1 MSVNIAAG
9 GDAPAGLDLA
19 DYLRVVRV
27 YWKAI
32 VAFTVL
38 ATLTA
43 FGWTVL
49 QPKIYSSD
57 SSGIV
62 VTPGS
67 DNVSLSLAG
76 DSLAKAKVKNY
87 ESVAKSR
94 LVADRV
100 IASLELNT
108 TADALLGTISVKV
121 PLDTAEI
128 RVTAQSPDPATAQ
141 RVADAWVNGL
151 AAQVEAIETATPVT
165 ATTETTTPDAG
176 TSSSAPAATPAPASA
191 VRILPLGKAVLP
203 TSPVSPNVKL
213 TLALGALIGLALGV
227 AYALVRRHLDR
238 RIRNAAEIERLFE
251 VPVIGTLPVDHRLDG
266 KSTILEAGT
275 FAQLHEVGG
284 SGAMA
289 EALREL
295 RTNLSFLDVDQPPR
309 IIVVTSSMQAEGKS
323 TVTANLAVTM
333 AAAGE
338 NVVVVDGDLRRPTLV
353 DVFSLVPGVGVTDV
367 LTGTAELED
376 VLQPWGALPNLSV
389 LGSGRIPPN
398 PSELLG
404 SRAMKN
410 MLNALAQNATV
421 LIDAPPLLPVTDAAV
436 LSRVADGAIVVIRTG
451 KTTQEQLGQS
461 LGNLE
466 KVKGRI
472 LGAVLNYVPTKGT
485 DAYSYYG
492 TYTSAPEPADA
503 PEYAHPDTEH
513 TEHPDTERTSPWD
526 SPADEVLE
534 PVSAGRRVR
543 N

>member
-1 MSVNIAAG
+1 MSTTTTPPEAS
-9 GDAPAGLDLA
+9 PGLDLA
-19 DYLRVVRV
+19 DYLTILRV

-32 VAFTVL
+32 VAFTLL
-38 ATLTA
+38 ATLA
-43 FGWTVL
+43 AAGWTVL

-67 DNVSLSLAG
+67 DNVSLALAG

-100 IASLELNT
+100 IRALDLKT
-108 TADALLGTISVKV
+108 TADALLGSISVKV

-128 RVTAQSPDPATAQ
+128 RVTAQSTDPATAQ

-151 AAQVEAIETATPVT
+151 AAQVEAIETAPPTD
-165 ATTETTTPDAG
+165 AAGQASSGATPDAG
-176 TSSSAPAATPAPASA
+176 PQASAATA
-191 VRILPLGKAVLP
+191 VRVLPLGKAVLP
-203 TSPVSPNVKL
+203 TSPTSPNAKL
-213 TLALGALIGLALGV
+213 NLALGALVGLALGV
-227 AYALVRRHLDR
+227 AYALIRRHLDR
-238 RIRNAAEIERLFE
+238 RIRKAADIERLFG

-266 KSTILEAGT
+266 KSTIVDAGT
-275 FAQLHEVGG
+275 AAQLHDAG
-284 SGAMA
+284 GAMA

-353 DVFSLVPGVGVTDV
+353 DVFNLVPGVGVTDV
-367 LTGTAELED
+367 LTGTADLAD

-410 MLNALAQNATV
+410 MLTTLAKHAVV
-421 LIDAPPLLPVTDAAV
+421 LIDAPPLLPVTDASV
-436 LSRVADGAIVVIRTG
+436 LSRAADGAILVIRTG
-451 KTTQEQLGQS
+451 RTTQEQLDQS

-466 KVKGRI
+466 KVKGRV
-472 LGAVLNYVPTKGT
+472 LGAVLNYVPTKGR

-492 TYTSAPEPADA
+492 TYSSAPAPASVEPEPTQDWQDADA
-503 PEYAHPDTEH
+503 
-513 TEHPDTERTSPWD
+513 R
-526 SPADEVLE
+526 EVGDAI
-534 PVSAGRRVR
+534 PVGRRVR
-543 N
+543 I

>member
-1 MSVNIAAG
+1 MSVNTVPAG
-9 GDAPAGLDLA
+9 ETPAGLDLA
-19 DYLRVVRV
+19 DYLRVVRT

-32 VAFTVL
+32 VAFTLL

-100 IASLELNT
+100 IASLELKT

-151 AAQVEAIETATPVT
+151 AAQVEAIETATPET

-176 TSSSAPAATPAPASA
+176 TSPDAATAPAATASA

-251 VPVIGTLPVDHRLDG
+251 VPVIGTLPIDHRLDE
-266 KSTILEAGT
+266 KSTILDAGAA
-275 FAQLHEVGG
+275 AQLHDAG
-284 SGAMA
+284 GAMA

-295 RTNLSFLDVDQPPR
+295 RTNISFLDVDQPPR

-353 DVFSLVPGVGVTDV
+353 DVFNLVPGVGVTDV

-404 SRAMKN
+404 SKAMKN
-410 MLNALAQNATV
+410 MLNALAENAIV

-451 KTTQEQLGQS
+451 RTTQEQLGQS

-492 TYTSAPEPADA
+492 TYTSATGSAPDYHSA
-503 PEYAHPDTEH
+503 PESLAPEAFVDDTFQSQIQRKN
-513 TEHPDTERTSPWD
+513 DD
-526 SPADEVLE
+526 DVLE
-534 PVSAGRRVR
+534 PVPAGRRAR
-543 N
+543 G

>member
-1 MSVNIAAG
+1 MSATV
-9 GDAPAGLDLA
+9 APAEAAPGMDLA
-19 DYLRVVRV
+19 DYLRVLRV

-32 VAFTVL
+32 VAFTLLCTL
-38 ATLTA
+38 AA
-43 FGWTVL
+43 AGWTVL

-100 IASLELNT
+100 IASLGLDT
-108 TADALLGTISVKV
+108 TADALLGRISVKV

-128 RVTAQSPDPATAQ
+128 RVTAESTDPATAQ

-151 AAQVEAIETATPVT
+151 AAQVEAIETAPAGDANAVSGSPAASDGGGEPAGAT
-165 ATTETTTPDAG
+165 AT
-176 TSSSAPAATPAPASA
+176 A
-191 VRILPLGKAVLP
+191 VRVLPLGKAVLP
-203 TSPVSPNVKL
+203 TAPTSPNLKL
-213 TLALGALIGLALGV
+213 NLALGALVGLALGV
-227 AYALVRRHLDR
+227 AYAVVRRYLDR
-238 RIRNAAEIERLFE
+238 RISKAAEIEQLFG
-251 VPVIGTLPVDHRLDG
+251 VPVIGTLPVDHRLDE
-266 KSTILEAGT
+266 KSTVLDAGT
-275 FAQLHEVGG
+275 AAQLQDAG
-284 SGAMA
+284 GAMA

-309 IIVVTSSMQAEGKS
+309 IIVVTSSVQSEGKS
-323 TVTANLAVTM
+323 TATANLAVTM

-353 DVFSLVPGVGVTDV
+353 DVFNLVPGAGVTDV
-367 LTGTAELED
+367 LTGKAELAD

-404 SRAMKN
+404 SQAMKN
-410 MLNALAQNATV
+410 MLAALAHDAVV
-421 LIDAPPLLPVTDAAV
+421 LVDAPPLLPVTDAAV
-436 LSRVADGAIVVIRTG
+436 LSRAADGAIVVVRTG
-451 KTTQEQLGQS
+451 RTTQEQLGQS

-466 KVKGRI
+466 KVKGRV
-472 LGAVLNYVPTKGT
+472 LGAVLNYVPTRGT
-485 DAYSYYG
+485 DSYSYYG
-492 TYTSAPEPADA
+492 TYTSAASSA
-503 PEYAHPDTEH
+503 PVAGEAPMVGEA
-513 TEHPDTERTSPWD
+513 SPVG
-526 SPADEVLE
+526 AAYGTVEAVL
-534 PVSAGRRVR
+534 SGRRAKV
-543 N
+543 

>member
-1 MSVNIAAG
+1 MSTAA
-9 GDAPAGLDLA
+9 APAETPPGLDLA
-19 DYLRVVRV
+19 DYLNVLRT

-32 VAFTVL
+32 VAITLL
-38 ATLTA
+38 ATMA
-43 FGWTVL
+43 AAGWTLL
-49 QPKIYSSD
+49 QPKVYSSD

-67 DNVSLSLAG
+67 DNVSLALAG
-76 DSLAKAKVKNY
+76 DSLAKAKVKDY

-100 IASLELNT
+100 IQALDLKTSG
-108 TADALLGTISVKV
+108 DALLGSISIKV
-121 PLDTAEI
+121 PLDTAQI
-128 RVTAQSPDPATAQ
+128 TVTAKSTDPATAQ

-151 AAQVEAIETATPVT
+151 AAQVEAIETAPSNDTKST
-165 ATTETTTPDAG
+165 ATTADAG
-176 TSSSAPAATPAPASA
+176 PSVNATTA
-191 VRILPLGKAVLP
+191 VRVLPLGKAVLP
-203 TSPVSPNVKL
+203 SSPTSPNTKL
-213 TLALGALIGLALGV
+213 NLALGALVGMALGV
-227 AYALVRRHLDR
+227 AYALIRRHLDR
-238 RIRNAAEIERLFE
+238 RIRRAADIERLFG
-251 VPVIGTLPVDHRLDG
+251 VPVIGTLPVDHRLAG
-266 KSTILEAGT
+266 KSTIVDAGT
-275 FAQLHEVGG
+275 AEQLHDAG
-284 SGAMA
+284 GAMA

-309 IIVVTSSMQAEGKS
+309 VIVVTSSLQAEGKS

-353 DVFSLVPGVGVTDV
+353 DVFNLVPGVGVTDV
-367 LTGTAELED
+367 LTGTADLAD

-410 MLNALAQNATV
+410 MLAALAKDAVV

-436 LSRVADGAIVVIRTG
+436 LSRAADGAILVIRTG
-451 KTTQEQLGQS
+451 KTTQEQLDLS

-466 KVKGRI
+466 KVKGRV
-472 LGAVLNYVPTKGT
+472 LGAVLNYVPSKGR

-492 TYTSAPEPADA
+492 TYTAASTPPAETASAHGRDE
-503 PEYAHPDTEH
+503 EDTLG
-513 TEHPDTERTSPWD
+513 
-526 SPADEVLE
+526 ALE
-534 PVSAGRRVR
+534 AAAGGRRAR
-543 N
+543 G

>member
-1 MSVNIAAG
+1 MSATAAPAE
-9 GDAPAGLDLA
+9 APAGMDLT
-19 DYLRVVRV
+19 DYLRVLRA
-27 YWKAI
+27 YWKAV

-38 ATLTA
+38 ATLA
-43 FGWTVL
+43 ALGWTVL

-100 IASLELNT
+100 IASLELKT
-108 TADALLGTISVKV
+108 TVDALLGSITVKV

-128 RVTAQSPDPATAQ
+128 RVTAQSTDPATAQ

-151 AAQVEAIETATPVT
+151 AAQVEAIETAAPDSTQVAPT
-165 ATTETTTPDAG
+165 AT
-176 TSSSAPAATPAPASA
+176 A
-191 VRILPLGKAVLP
+191 VRVLPLGKAVLP
-203 TSPVSPNVKL
+203 ASPTSPNTRL
-213 TLALGALIGLALGV
+213 NLALGALVGLVLGV
-227 AYALVRRHLDR
+227 AYAVIRRHLDR
-238 RIRNAAEIERLFE
+238 RIRKAADVERLFG
-251 VPVIGTLPVDHRLDG
+251 VPVVGTLPVDHRLDG
-266 KSTILEAGT
+266 KSTVLDAGT
-275 FAQLHEVGG
+275 EAQVHDAG
-284 SGAMA
+284 GAMA

-309 IIVVTSSMQAEGKS
+309 IIVVTSSVQAEGKS
-323 TVTANLAVTM
+323 TVTANLAVAM

-353 DVFSLVPGVGVTDV
+353 DVFNLVPGAGVTDV
-367 LTGTAELED
+367 LTGSAELAD

-404 SRAMKN
+404 SRAMRN
-410 MLNALAQNATV
+410 MLNALAEDAIV

-436 LSRVADGAIVVIRTG
+436 LSRAADGAIVVIRTG
-451 KTTQEQLGQS
+451 RTTQEQLAQS
-461 LGNLE
+461 LGNLD

-472 LGAVLNYVPTKGT
+472 LGAVLNYVPSRGT

-492 TYTSAPEPADA
+492 TYTSAHSPETQPEPPRLGIGAA
-503 PEYAHPDTEH
+503 TE
-513 TEHPDTERTSPWD
+513 SKG
-526 SPADEVLE
+526 ALE
-534 PVSAGRRVR
+534 AALSGRRVR

>member
-1 MSVNIAAG
+1 MSVTTATPG
-9 GDAPAGLDLA
+9 EAPAGLDLS
-19 DYLRVVRV
+19 DYLRVVRT

-32 VAFTVL
+32 TAFTLL
-38 ATLTA
+38 ATLAA
-43 FGWTVL
+43 FGWTVV

-100 IASLELNT
+100 IASLELKT

-128 RVTAQSPDPATAQ
+128 RVTAQSTDPATAQ

-151 AAQVEAIETATPVT
+151 AAQVEAIETAPP
-165 ATTETTTPDAG
+165 AETVVEPGAAAGPDAG
-176 TSSSAPAATPAPASA
+176 TPAAAPASA
-191 VRILPLGKAVLP
+191 VRVLPLGKAVLP

-213 TLALGALIGLALGV
+213 TLALGALVGLALGV

-238 RIRNAAEIERLFE
+238 RLRNSTEIERLFG
-251 VPVIGTLPVDHRLDG
+251 VPVIGTLPVDHRLDE
-266 KSTILEAGT
+266 KSTILDAGT
-275 FAQLHEVGG
+275 AEEVHDAG
-284 SGAMA
+284 GAMP

-309 IIVVTSSMQAEGKS
+309 IIVVTSSVQAEGKS
-323 TVTANLAVTM
+323 TVTANLAVTL

-353 DVFSLVPGVGVTDV
+353 DVFNLVPGVGVTDV
-367 LTGTAELED
+367 LTGTAELAD
-376 VLQPWGALPNLSV
+376 VLQPWGALPNLAV

-404 SRAMKN
+404 SQAMKN
-410 MLNALAQNATV
+410 MLNTLAENAIV

-436 LSRVADGAIVVIRTG
+436 LSRAADGAIVVIRSG
-451 KTTQEQLGQS
+451 RTTQEQLAQS
-461 LGNLE
+461 LGNLD

-472 LGAVLNYVPTKGT
+472 LGAVLNYVPTRGT

-492 TYTSAPEPADA
+492 TYTSATAPTAEAEPELAA
-503 PEYAHPDTEH
+503 
-513 TEHPDTERTSPWD
+513 
-526 SPADEVLE
+526 V
-534 PVSAGRRVR
+534 GRRAR
-543 N
+543 G

>member
-1 MSVNIAAG
+1 MSVTTAIPGEAQ
-9 GDAPAGLDLA
+9 AGLDLT
-19 DYLRVVRV
+19 DYLRVVRT

-32 VAFTVL
+32 VAFTLL

-67 DNVSLSLAG
+67 DNVSLALAG

-100 IASLELNT
+100 IANLGLNT

-128 RVTAQSPDPATAQ
+128 KVTAQSPDPANAQ

-151 AAQVEAIETATPVT
+151 AAQVEAIETA
-165 ATTETTTPDAG
+165 
-176 TSSSAPAATPAPASA
+176 PAADTAVEPGSTAKSDAVTSAAAAASA
-191 VRILPLGKAVLP
+191 VRVLPLGKAVLP
-203 TSPVSPNVKL
+203 TAPVSPNVRL
-213 TLALGALIGLALGV
+213 ILALGALIGLALGV
-227 AYALVRRHLDR
+227 AYALVRRQLDR
-238 RIRNAAEIERLFE
+238 RIRSAAEIERLFG
-251 VPVIGTLPVDHRLDG
+251 VPVIGTLPVDHRLDA

-275 FAQLHEVGG
+275 AAQVHDAG
-284 SGAMA
+284 GAMA

-309 IIVVTSSMQAEGKS
+309 VIVVTSSVQAEGKS

-353 DVFSLVPGVGVTDV
+353 DVFNLVPGVGVTDV
-367 LTGTAELED
+367 LTGTAELAD

-410 MLNALAQNATV
+410 MLSELAENAIV

-451 KTTQEQLGQS
+451 RSTQEQLAQS
-461 LGNLE
+461 LGNLD
-466 KVKGRI
+466 KVKGRV
-472 LGAVLNYVPTKGT
+472 LGAVLNYVPTRGT
-485 DAYSYYG
+485 DSYSYYG
-492 TYTSAPEPADA
+492 TYTSEAPVAADSVA
-503 PEYAHPDTEH
+503 GPRRASILPVTEV
-513 TEHPDTERTSPWD
+513 EAR
-526 SPADEVLE
+526 LE
-534 PVSAGRRVR
+534 TVPAGRRAKD
-543 N
+543 

>member
-1 MSVNIAAG
+1 MSTTTASTE
-9 GDAPAGLDLA
+9 APSGLDLA
-19 DYLRVVRV
+19 DYLNILPV

-32 VAFTVL
+32 AAFTLL
-38 ATLTA
+38 ATLA
-43 FGWTVL
+43 AAGWTVL

-67 DNVSLSLAG
+67 DNVSLALAG

-100 IASLELNT
+100 IASLDLKT
-108 TADALLGTISVKV
+108 GADALLGSISVKV

-128 RVTAQSPDPATAQ
+128 RVTATSTDPATAQ

-151 AAQVEAIETATPVT
+151 AAQVEAIETTPST
-165 ATTETTTPDAG
+165 DAAG
-176 TSSSAPAATPAPASA
+176 QAATASTPSA
-191 VRILPLGKAVLP
+191 VRVQPLGKAVLP
-203 TSPVSPNVKL
+203 TSPTSPNIKL
-213 TLALGALIGLALGV
+213 NLALGALVGLALGV

-238 RIRNAAEIERLFE
+238 RLRKAAEIERLFGI
-251 VPVIGTLPVDHRLDG
+251 PVIGTLPVDHRLDG
-266 KSTILEAGT
+266 KSTVLDAGT
-275 FAQLHEVGG
+275 AAQVHDAG
-284 SGAMA
+284 GAMA

-295 RTNLSFLDVDQPPR
+295 RTNLSFLDVDEPPR

-353 DVFSLVPGVGVTDV
+353 DVFNLVPGVGVTDV
-367 LTGTAELED
+367 LTGSARLAD

-410 MLNALAQNATV
+410 MLDALAKDAVV

-436 LSRVADGAIVVIRTG
+436 LSRAADGAIVVIRTG
-451 KTTQEQLGQS
+451 KTTQEQLDQS
-461 LGNLE
+461 LGNLD
-466 KVKGRI
+466 KVRGRV

-492 TYTSAPEPADA
+492 TYTSAASQTSATGLLPPENPEESPRGFEAA
-503 PEYAHPDTEH
+503 P
-513 TEHPDTERTSPWD
+513 
-526 SPADEVLE
+526 
-534 PVSAGRRVR
+534 AGRRVKV
-543 N
+543 

>member
-1 MSVNIAAG
+1 MSTTTTPPEAS
-9 GDAPAGLDLA
+9 PGLDLA
-19 DYLRVVRV
+19 DYLAVLRV

-32 VAFTVL
+32 VAFTLL
-38 ATLTA
+38 ATLA
-43 FGWTVL
+43 AAGWTVL

-67 DNVSLSLAG
+67 DNVSLALAG

-100 IASLELNT
+100 IQALDLKT
-108 TADALLGTISVKV
+108 TADALLGSISVKV
-121 PLDTAEI
+121 PMDTAEI
-128 RVTAQSPDPATAQ
+128 RVTAQSTDPATAQ

-151 AAQVEAIETATPVT
+151 AAQVEAIETAP
-165 ATTETTTPDAG
+165 ATDAAGQASTGATPDAG
-176 TSSSAPAATPAPASA
+176 PQASAATA
-191 VRILPLGKAVLP
+191 VRVLPLGKAVLP
-203 TSPVSPNVKL
+203 TSPTSPNTKL
-213 TLALGALIGLALGV
+213 NLALGALVGLALGV
-227 AYALVRRHLDR
+227 AYALIRRHLDR
-238 RIRNAAEIERLFE
+238 RIRKAADIERLFG

-266 KSTILEAGT
+266 KSTIVDAGT
-275 FAQLHEVGG
+275 AAQLHDAG
-284 SGAMA
+284 GAMA

-295 RTNLSFLDVDQPPR
+295 RTNLSFLDVDNPPR

-353 DVFSLVPGVGVTDV
+353 DVFNLVPGVGVTDV
-367 LTGTAELED
+367 LTGTAELAD

-410 MLNALAQNATV
+410 MLTTLAKDAVV

-436 LSRVADGAIVVIRTG
+436 LSRAADGAILVIRTG
-451 KTTQEQLGQS
+451 RTTQEQLDQS

-466 KVKGRI
+466 KVKGRV
-472 LGAVLNYVPTKGT
+472 LGAVLNYVPTKGR

-492 TYTSAPEPADA
+492 TYSATPAPASAEPEPVDDWRVAD
-503 PEYAHPDTEH
+503 T
-513 TEHPDTERTSPWD
+513 R
-526 SPADEVLE
+526 EVGDAIS
-534 PVSAGRRVR
+534 VGRRVR
-543 N
+543 I

>member
-1 MSVNIAAG
+1 MSTTAAPTE
-9 GDAPAGLDLA
+9 APPGLDLA
-19 DYLRVVRV
+19 DYLNVLRV

-32 VAFTVL
+32 VAFTLL
-38 ATLTA
+38 ATLSA
-43 FGWTVL
+43 AGWTVL
-49 QPKIYSSD
+49 QPKVYSSD

-67 DNVSLSLAG
+67 DNVSLALAG
-76 DSLAKAKVKNY
+76 DSLAKAKVRNY

-100 IASLELNT
+100 IQSLDLRT
-108 TADALLGTISVKV
+108 TADALLGSISVKV

-128 RVTAQSPDPATAQ
+128 RVTAQSTDPGTAQ
-141 RVADAWVNGL
+141 RVADAWVNGM
-151 AAQVEAIETATPVT
+151 AAQVEAIETAPAAAPAVQPD
-165 ATTETTTPDAG
+165 AATPDAG
-176 TSSSAPAATPAPASA
+176 TPASA
-191 VRILPLGKAVLP
+191 ATAVRVLPLGKAVLP
-203 TSPVSPNVKL
+203 TSPTSPNIKL
-213 TLALGALIGLALGV
+213 NLALGALVGLALGV
-227 AYALVRRHLDR
+227 AYALIRRHLDR
-238 RIRNAAEIERLFE
+238 RIRKAADIERLFG
-251 VPVIGTLPVDHRLDG
+251 VPVIGTLPVDHRLDE
-266 KSTILEAGT
+266 KSTILDAGT
-275 FAQLHEVGG
+275 AAQLHDAG
-284 SGAMA
+284 GAMA

-353 DVFSLVPGVGVTDV
+353 DVFNLVPGVGVTDV
-367 LTGTAELED
+367 LTGTAELMD

-404 SRAMKN
+404 SQAMRN
-410 MLNALAQNATV
+410 MLTALARDAVV

-436 LSRVADGAIVVIRTG
+436 LSRAADGAIVVIRTG
-451 KTTQEQLGQS
+451 RTTQEQLDQS

-466 KVKGRI
+466 KVKGRV
-472 LGAVLNYVPTKGT
+472 LGAVLNYVPTRGT

-492 TYTSAPEPADA
+492 TYTSVPAPSAGAPAPSQDREDEKDSA
-503 PEYAHPDTEH
+503 VPEG
-513 TEHPDTERTSPWD
+513 
-526 SPADEVLE
+526 
-534 PVSAGRRVR
+534 VSAGRRAKV
-543 N
+543 

>member
-1 MSVNIAAG
+1 MATTA
-9 GDAPAGLDLA
+9 APAEAPQGLDLA
-19 DYLRVVRV
+19 DYLSVLRV

-32 VAFTVL
+32 LAFTLL
-38 ATLTA
+38 ATLA
-43 FGWTVL
+43 AAGWTVL

-67 DNVSLSLAG
+67 DNVSLALAG

-87 ESVAKSR
+87 ESLTKSR

-100 IASLELNT
+100 IQALDLKT
-108 TADALLGTISVKV
+108 TADALLGSISVKV

-128 RVTAQSPDPATAQ
+128 RVTAQSKDPATAQ

-151 AAQVEAIETATPVT
+151 AAQVEAIETAPPTEAASGAATTPEAVAAGST
-165 ATTETTTPDAG
+165 AT
-176 TSSSAPAATPAPASA
+176 A
-191 VRILPLGKAVLP
+191 VRVLPLGKAVLP
-203 TSPVSPNVKL
+203 TSPTSPNTKL
-213 TLALGALIGLALGV
+213 NLALGALVGLALGV

-238 RIRNAAEIERLFE
+238 RIRKAADIERKFG

-266 KSTILEAGT
+266 KSTIVDAGT
-275 FAQLHEVGG
+275 AAQLHDAG
-284 SGAMA
+284 GAMA

-309 IIVVTSSMQAEGKS
+309 IIVVTSSLQAEGKS

-353 DVFSLVPGVGVTDV
+353 DVFNLVPGAGVTDV
-367 LTGTAELED
+367 LTGAAELPD

-410 MLNALAQNATV
+410 MLNALAKDAVV

-436 LSRVADGAIVVIRTG
+436 LSRAADGAILVIRTG
-451 KTTQEQLGQS
+451 RTTQEQLDQS

-466 KVKGRI
+466 KVKGRV

-492 TYTSAPEPADA
+492 TYTSAPA
-503 PEYAHPDTEH
+503 P
-513 TEHPDTERTSPWD
+513 
-526 SPADEVLE
+526 SPAEPEVTEVLPDADTRGTVE
-534 PVSAGRRVR
+534 TVLGGRRAR
-543 N
+543 I

>member
-1 MSVNIAAG
+1 MSTTAAPTE
-9 GDAPAGLDLA
+9 APPGLDLA
-19 DYLRVVRV
+19 DYLNVLRV

-32 VAFTVL
+32 VAFTLL
-38 ATLTA
+38 ATLSA
-43 FGWTVL
+43 AGWTVL
-49 QPKIYSSD
+49 QPKVYSSD

-67 DNVSLSLAG
+67 DNVSLALAG

-94 LVADRV
+94 LVTDRV
-100 IASLELNT
+100 IQSLDLRT
-108 TADALLGTISVKV
+108 TADALLGSISVKV

-128 RVTAQSPDPATAQ
+128 RVTAQSTDPATAQ

-151 AAQVEAIETATPVT
+151 AAQVEAIETAP
-165 ATTETTTPDAG
+165 ATEPAVQPGAAVPDAG
-176 TSSSAPAATPAPASA
+176 TPASA
-191 VRILPLGKAVLP
+191 ATAVRVLPLGKAVLP
-203 TSPVSPNVKL
+203 TSPTSPNVKL
-213 TLALGALIGLALGV
+213 NLALGALIGLALGV
-227 AYALVRRHLDR
+227 AYALIRRHLDR
-238 RIRNAAEIERLFE
+238 RIRKAADIERLFG
-251 VPVIGTLPVDHRLDG
+251 VPVIGTLPVDHRLDE
-266 KSTILEAGT
+266 KSTILDAGT
-275 FAQLHEVGG
+275 AAQLHDAG
-284 SGAMA
+284 GAMA

-338 NVVVVDGDLRRPTLV
+338 SVVVVDGDLRRPTLV
-353 DVFSLVPGVGVTDV
+353 DVFNLVPGVGVTDV
-367 LTGTAELED
+367 LTGTAELTD

-404 SRAMKN
+404 SQAMKN
-410 MLNALAQNATV
+410 MLTALAKDAVV

-436 LSRVADGAIVVIRTG
+436 LSRAADGAIVVIRTG
-451 KTTQEQLGQS
+451 RTTQEQLDQS

-466 KVKGRI
+466 KVKGRV
-472 LGAVLNYVPTKGT
+472 LGAVLNYVPTRGT

-492 TYTSAPEPADA
+492 TYTSVAPPSSEAPA
-503 PEYAHPDTEH
+503 PSQGLE
-513 TEHPDTERTSPWD
+513 
-526 SPADEVLE
+526 DEKGSAVLE
-534 PVSAGRRVR
+534 GVSAGRRARV
-543 N
+543 

>member
-1 MSVNIAAG
+1 MSTTA
-9 GDAPAGLDLA
+9 APAETPRGMDLA
-19 DYLRVVRV
+19 DYLNVLRT

-32 VAFTVL
+32 AAFTLL
-38 ATLTA
+38 ATMA
-43 FGWTVL
+43 AAGWTVL

-67 DNVSLSLAG
+67 DNVSLALAG

-100 IASLELNT
+100 IRTLNLKM
-108 TADALLGTISVKV
+108 TADALLGSINVKV
-121 PLDTAEI
+121 PLDTSEI
-128 RVTAQSPDPATAQ
+128 RVTAQSEDPATAQ

-151 AAQVEAIETATPVT
+151 AAQVDAIETTPLG
-165 ATTETTTPDAG
+165 EP
-176 TSSSAPAATPAPASA
+176 APAAASPGQAGASA
-191 VRILPLGKAVLP
+191 SSATAVRVLPLGKAVLP
-203 TSPVSPNVKL
+203 TSPTSPNAKL
-213 TLALGALIGLALGV
+213 NLVFGALVGLALGV
-227 AYALVRRHLDR
+227 TYSLVRLRLDR
-238 RIRNAAEIERLFE
+238 RIRKAVDIERAFG
-251 VPVIGTLPVDHRLDG
+251 VPVIGTLPLDHRLDVG
-266 KSTILEAGT
+266 STIVDVGT
-275 FAQLHEVGG
+275 AAPLHDAV
-284 SGAMA
+284 GAMA

-309 IIVVTSSMQAEGKS
+309 IIVVTSSLQAEGKS

-353 DVFSLVPGVGVTDV
+353 DVFDLVPGAGVTDV
-367 LTGTAELED
+367 LTGTAEVAD

-410 MLNALAQNATV
+410 LLNALAKDALV

-436 LSRVADGAIVVIRTG
+436 LSHTADGAIVVIRAG
-451 KTTQEQLGQS
+451 KTTQEQLDQS

-466 KVKGRI
+466 KVKGRV

-492 TYTSAPEPADA
+492 TYTS
-503 PEYAHPDTEH
+503 
-513 TEHPDTERTSPWD
+513 
-526 SPADEVLE
+526 SPASSSVKLGRAIDLQDTNNRDSVENVL
-534 PVSAGRRVR
+534 GRRR
-543 N
+543 TRI

>member
-1 MSVNIAAG
+1 MSTTTTPTEAS
-9 GDAPAGLDLA
+9 PGLDLA
-19 DYLRVVRV
+19 DYLAILRV

-32 VAFTVL
+32 VAFTLL
-38 ATLTA
+38 ATLA
-43 FGWTVL
+43 AAGWTVL
-49 QPKIYSSD
+49 QPKVYSSD

-67 DNVSLSLAG
+67 DNVSLALAG

-100 IASLELNT
+100 IQSLDLKT
-108 TADALLGTISVKV
+108 SADALLGSITIKV

-128 RVTAQSPDPATAQ
+128 KVTAQSTDPATAQ

-151 AAQVEAIETATPVT
+151 AAQVEAIETA
-165 ATTETTTPDAG
+165 
-176 TSSSAPAATPAPASA
+176 PAADTAGQAGAGQADAATA
-191 VRILPLGKAVLP
+191 VRVLPLGKAVLP
-203 TSPVSPNVKL
+203 TSPTSPNTKL
-213 TLALGALIGLALGV
+213 NLALGALVGLALGV
-227 AYALVRRHLDR
+227 AYALIRRHLDR
-238 RIRNAAEIERLFE
+238 RIRKAADIERLFG

-266 KSTILEAGT
+266 KSTIVDAGT
-275 FAQLHEVGG
+275 AAQLHDAG
-284 SGAMA
+284 GAMA

-353 DVFSLVPGVGVTDV
+353 DVFNLVPGVGVTDV
-367 LTGTAELED
+367 LTGTAELAD

-410 MLNALAQNATV
+410 MLTTLAKDAVV

-451 KTTQEQLGQS
+451 RTTQEQLDQS

-492 TYTSAPEPADA
+492 TYTSAAAHPQAEPEPLGEWPEPDA
-503 PEYAHPDTEH
+503 LEVPEAIPG
-513 TEHPDTERTSPWD
+513 
-526 SPADEVLE
+526 
-534 PVSAGRRVR
+534 GRRAR
-543 N
+543 I

>member
-1 MSVNIAAG
+1 MSTTAAAPAE
-9 GDAPAGLDLA
+9 APAGLDLT
-19 DYLRVVRV
+19 DYLRILRV

-32 VAFTVL
+32 VAFTLLGTV
-38 ATLTA
+38 TA
-43 FGWTVL
+43 GGWTII

-100 IASLELNT
+100 IAALELNT
-108 TADALLGTISVKV
+108 TADALLGTISVKA

-128 RVTAQSPDPATAQ
+128 RVTALSTDPVTAQ

-151 AAQVEAIETATPVT
+151 AAQVEAIETAAPAETSAEPGTVATPNAGSLANAT
-165 ATTETTTPDAG
+165 AT
-176 TSSSAPAATPAPASA
+176 A
-191 VRILPLGKAVLP
+191 VRVLPLGKALLPASP
-203 TSPVSPNVKL
+203 TSPNTQL
-213 TLALGALIGLALGV
+213 NLALGALVGLALGV
-227 AYALVRRHLDR
+227 AYALVRRLLDR
-238 RIRNAAEIERLFE
+238 RIRDSAEIERLFGL
-251 VPVIGTLPVDHRLDG
+251 PVIGTLPVDHRLAN
-266 KSTILEAGT
+266 KSTTLEAGT
-275 FAQLHEVGG
+275 AEEVHDAG
-284 SGAMA
+284 GAMA

-309 IIVVTSSMQAEGKS
+309 IIVITSSVQAEGKS
-323 TVTANLAVTM
+323 TVTANLAVAI
-333 AAAGE
+333 AATGE

-353 DVFSLVPGVGVTDV
+353 DVFDLVPGVGVTDV
-367 LTGTAELED
+367 LTGAAELAD

-389 LGSGRIPPN
+389 LGSGLIPPN

-404 SRAMKN
+404 SLAMKN
-410 MLNALAQNATV
+410 MLNVLAENAIV

-436 LSRVADGAIVVIRTG
+436 LSRAADGAIVVIRTG
-451 KTTQEQLGQS
+451 KTTQEQLAQS
-461 LGNLE
+461 LGNLD

-472 LGAVLNYVPTKGT
+472 LGAVLNCVHTRGT

-492 TYTSAPEPADA
+492 TYTSATDPTPEVESELTA
-503 PEYAHPDTEH
+503 
-513 TEHPDTERTSPWD
+513 
-526 SPADEVLE
+526 
-534 PVSAGRRVR
+534 AGRRAR
-543 N
+543 G